1 MMVRDPIV
9 AEGAGLAARS
19 PDQLL
24 VGLPRAA
31 AAEEETP
38 VTPDEYRG
46 LATLGFGDPYQF
58 AARGERLPM
67 AAFLYWE
74 NTRAAAGQVIDGRA
88 TFWFERDGRIM
99 LRVEPADGS
108 PALDLPVDGV
118 PVVATR
124 CPHQRHAGWTSR
136 EAPLADCLPEPV
148 RYAVDQARSARVP
161 VTAAPLI
168 HERAYC
174 GYSLDFGGHSRIDV
188 TGAAAFVFPT
198 ILIAPPLDAASIKAR
213 VAQQLDVD
221 EPSDVVTD
229 FDCRYLAS
237 ASAADRY
244 RRLRAARAA
253 GP

>member
-1 MMVRDPIV
+1 MIVRDPII

-38 VTPDEYRG
+38 VTSDEYRG

-58 AARGERLPM
+58 AAPGQRLPM

-74 NTRAAAGQVIDGRA
+74 NTRASAGQVIDGRA
-88 TFWFERDGRIM
+88 TFWFERDGRII
-99 LRVEPADGS
+99 LRVEPAEGG
-108 PALDLPVDGV
+108 PPLDLPVDGV

-124 CPHQRHAGWTSR
+124 CPHQRHPGWTGR
-136 EAPLADCLPEPV
+136 EGPLADCLPEAV

-161 VTAAPLI
+161 VTAAPI
-168 HERAYC
+168 HHERIYC

-188 TGAAAFVFPT
+188 TGAAAFVFPA
-198 ILIAPPLDAASIKAR
+198 ILVAPPLDAPTIRAE
-213 VAQQLDVD
+213 VAQQLDFD
-221 EPSDVVTD
+221 EPPDVVTD

-237 ASAADRY
+237 AFAADRY
-244 RRLRAARAA
+244 RRLRDGSRR
-253 GP
+253 G